1 MSTPPPKP
9 WFELADMYPL
19 ADLVLEFR
27 RGAAAYSV
35 LPESFRSAGKL
46 ESRQWVDELWDLTQ
60 ATWGNKGKPVDV
72 KLVAW
77 LDGTCL
83 GSAAVRI
90 GATVRLA
97 ELMTQELADAIAKT
111 RLQAIAGENDNR
123 AEYCMGWQEA
133 LDALEA
139 CYSVKG

>member
-1 MSTPPPKP
+1 MKPPDA
-9 WFELADMYPL
+9 WFQLADMHPL

-27 RGAAAYSV
+27 RGSAPYAV
-35 LPESFRSAGKL
+35 LPESFRSPGKL
-46 ESRQWVDELWDLTQ
+46 QSRAWVPELWDVTQ
-60 ATWGNKGKPVDV
+60 AKWGDKGKPTDV

-77 LDGTCL
+77 QDGTCL
-83 GSAAVRI
+83 GWSAIRI

-97 ELMTQELADAIAKT
+97 EVMTAELAAAIAKT
-111 RLQAIAGENDNR
+111 RLQAIAGETDDR

-133 LDALEA
+133 LDALEG

>member
-9 WFELADMYPL
+9 WFELADMHPL
-19 ADLVLEFR
+19 ADLGLEFR
-27 RGAAAYSV
+27 RGSSPYAV
-35 LPESFRSAGKL
+35 LRESFRSAGKL
-46 ESRQWVDELWDLTQ
+46 ESRQWVPELWDLTQ
-60 ATWGNKGKPVDV
+60 AKWASKGKPTDV
-72 KLVAW
+72 KLIAW
-77 LDGTCL
+77 QDGTCL
-83 GSAAVRI
+83 GWSAIRI

-111 RLQAIAGENDNR
+111 RLQAIAGETDER
-123 AEYCMGWQEA
+123 VEYCTGWQEA